1 MGVRLCYHFPN
12 DRKQYEPNKQT
23 RLVSSRCR
31 RLGLEGCNIF
41 RRRSPIKPFN
51 RAYPC
56 TRHAMDWQFPQLSI
70 RGERLSFPKG
80 KVIRSNLC
88 DCNKSCCVGIHYF
101 KDKFDATGMTCGS
114 LHKVVRCY
122 VPKGG
127 KFVVRADICGC
138 AKCRCDQLVTL

>member
-1 MGVRLCYHFPN
+1 MNQINRPDWCPADAEDWGWKVVTF
-12 DRKQYEPNKQT
+12 
-23 RLVSSRCR
+23 
-31 RLGLEGCNIF
+31 F